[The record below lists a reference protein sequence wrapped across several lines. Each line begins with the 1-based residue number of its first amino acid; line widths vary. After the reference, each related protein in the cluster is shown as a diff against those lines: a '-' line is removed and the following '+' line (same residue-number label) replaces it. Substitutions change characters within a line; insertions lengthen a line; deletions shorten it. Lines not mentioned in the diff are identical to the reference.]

1 MPRRRVDRLEG
12 LRIEFNQ
19 TERDALEMWAAGSA
33 AGDVLSG
40 VGRMLAPFEGAIT
53 ALVVAYIAEK
63 GIDSFLSTSANLSRV
78 YNKSKTKVD
87 ALVEQCQKENP
98 GMSQQDCYSSLMDRE
113 LSLWEKIVLRGAG
126 YTW

>member
-1 MPRRRVDRLEG
+1 MPKKPVRNLDG
-12 LRIEFNQ
+12 IRIELQ
-19 TERDALEMWAAGSA
+19 DTERAAVEMWAAGSA
-33 AGDVLSG
+33 VGDILSG
-40 VGRMLAPFEGAIT
+40 LGRILLPFEGAIT
-53 ALVVAYIAEK
+53 ALTVAFIAEK
-63 GIDSFLSTSANLSRV
+63 GIDSFISTSANLNRV

-113 LSLWEKIVLRGAG
+113 LSLWERIALRAAG